1 MTARLELDGVFV
13 AYGPTEVVHG
23 MTLRVDE
30 GEMVALLG
38 ANGAGKTSTL
48 RAISNIGVRVRGAL
62 RFEGQDLAGL
72 AAPDIARLGVAH
84 VPEGRGTF
92 SDLTVDENLRIG
104 AIQRRDKAGIEDD
117 LRKVK
122 DLFPKLAG
130 RAAQVAGTL
139 SGGEQQM
146 LAIARAL
153 MMRPKLLLLDEP
165 SFGIAP
171 MVTKEI
177 YSLLQVLRDKEGLT
191 ALLVEQNADLALSI
205 ANRAYILESGRVAI
219 EGLSD
224 QLRQNDAVKRS
235 YLGY

>member
-1 MTARLELDGVFV
+1 MTARLELEEVV
-13 AYGPTEVVHG
+13 VSYGSTEVVHG
-23 MTLRVDE
+23 MSLRVEE

-48 RAISNIGVRVRGAL
+48 RAISNIGVRIRGSL
-62 RFEGQDLAGL
+62 RFEGRDLASVP
-72 AAPDIARLGVAH
+72 APDIARLGIAH

-92 SDLTVDENLRIG
+92 SDLTVDENLRVG
-104 AIQRRDKAGIEDD
+104 AIQRRDAAGVQDD
-117 LRKVK
+117 IDRVK
-122 DLFPKLAG
+122 ELFPKLAS
-130 RAAQVAGTL
+130 RSTQLAGTL

-171 MVTKEI
+171 MVTQEI
-177 YSLLQVLRDKEGLT
+177 YSLLQGLREKEGLT

-205 ANRAYILESGRVAI
+205 ANRAYILESGRVVM
-219 EGLSD
+219 EGSSGE
-224 QLRQNDAVKRS
+224 LRENEAVKRS